1 MNNDYMGELTYN
13 NKTGIGVI
21 INNKFK
27 YSGEFKN
34 NMFNGHGIYICLV
47 DQKKYVGFFKN
58 NLKCGNFKIYD
69 LNNNLLESCFYS
81 NE

>member
-1 MNNDYMGELTYN
+1 MNNNYMGELTYI

-34 NMFNGHGIYICLV
+34 NMFNGHGIYI
-47 DQKKYVGFFKN
+47 
-58 NLKCGNFKIYD
+58 
-69 LNNNLLESCFYS
+69 
-81 NE
+81 